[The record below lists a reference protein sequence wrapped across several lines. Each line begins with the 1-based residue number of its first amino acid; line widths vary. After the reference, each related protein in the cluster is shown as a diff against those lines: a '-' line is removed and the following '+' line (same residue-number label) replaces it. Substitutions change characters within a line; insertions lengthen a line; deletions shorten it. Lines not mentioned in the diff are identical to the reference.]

1 MFRFHISIWEG
12 VISGD
17 KRDML
22 KVSISDNMFNYV
34 ISRGIIVLT
43 IEQFT

>member
-1 MFRFHISIWEG
+1 MFRFHISICEG

-17 KRDML
+17 KRDTL
-22 KVSISDNMFNYV
+22 KVSINDNIFNYV
-34 ISRGIIVLT
+34 ISRGIFVLT